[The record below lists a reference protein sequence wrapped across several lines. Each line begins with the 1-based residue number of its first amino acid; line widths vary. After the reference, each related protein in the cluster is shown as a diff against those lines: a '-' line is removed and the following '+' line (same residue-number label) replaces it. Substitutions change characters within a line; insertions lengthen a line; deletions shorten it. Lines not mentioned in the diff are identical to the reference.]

1 MTKIEL
7 IRTILPISPTTAKIN
22 ITVKV
27 GESYLLMDSV
37 VVVDA
42 KTIKTNAMRHE
53 MDLVFE

>member
-27 GESYLLMDSV
+27 GESYRLIDSV
-37 VVVDA
+37 VIINA
-42 KTIKTNAMRHE
+42 ERIKTNAMRHE